1 MKHTI
6 EDLKAMQAWP
16 FERKIQVTQTRI
28 MEWYQH
34 WGGQVFVSFSGGKD
48 STVLLDLAR
57 RCFPDIE
64 AVYVDTG
71 LEFPEV
77 RRFALSHD
85 NVIVLRPAMRFDE
98 VVREHG
104 WCYPS
109 KDVARTLRY
118 ARQGSKWALDRMAG
132 INPDGTSSDFRRDRY
147 AKWAHLLDSG
157 LKISDACCE
166 IMKERPLNAYV
177 KASGKH
183 PIIGTMATESRRRQE
198 SWLRVGCNAF
208 DTKRPSSKPLSFW
221 TEQDI
226 LRYLR
231 EFGVPYASVYGD
243 IVEDKNGKLCTTGE
257 QRTGCVFCPV
267 GCHLDKVNRFQRLAK
282 THPKLHDYVINQL
295 GLRELLEYVG
305 VEYR

>member
-1 MKHTI
+1 MKHTQA
-6 EDLKAMQAWP
+6 DLKAMQVWP
-16 FERKIQVTQTRI
+16 FERKIQVAQTRI
-28 MEWYQH
+28 LEWYRH
-34 WGGQVFVSFSGGKD
+34 WDGQVFVSFSGGKD

-64 AVYVDTG
+64 GVYVDTG

-77 RRFALSHD
+77 RRFALSND
-85 NVIVLRPAMRFDE
+85 NVSVLRPAMRFDE

-132 INPDGTSSDFRRDRY
+132 INPDGTPSDFRRDHY

-157 LKISDACCE
+157 VKISDACCE

-183 PIIGTMATESRRRQE
+183 PIIGTMATESRRRKE

-243 IVEDKNGKLCTTGE
+243 IVEDEKGKLCTTGE

-267 GCHLDKVNRFQRLAK
+267 GCHLDKINRFERLAK

-295 GLRELLEYVG
+295 
-305 VEYR
+305 